1 MGLQTADAVVI
12 GAGINGAATA
22 YNLIKRGMK
31 DVILLEKQLIAS
43 GGTGRSAA
51 IIRQHYSRDE
61 LVRMVR
67 RSVDVFTHFDDEV
80 GGDCGFVNTGWAF
93 LVPDYV
99 SDGFSENLARGQ
111 RLGVDV
117 REVSIAELK
126 EIEPRVELSDVH
138 RAAYEPGS
146 GYADPRATTHAYV
159 QRFVESGGRLIQLTS
174 ANGLALSDDGSR
186 VEGVKTEDGDIS
198 AGVVVNAAGPW
209 ADRVAAW
216 AGVELPLE
224 VTREEE
230 IIYDVA
236 AVGGA
241 PRLCFS
247 DMAKA
252 IYYRPDG
259 ETRMLAGRGYPKDY
273 EIVEPDGYNQEVDVD
288 FIEETTNR
296 LKTRWPAFGSILAI
310 NSYTGLYD
318 VTPDWHPVLGA
329 VDGIEGFLM
338 CAGFSGHGFKI
349 GPSVGELMAEEI
361 VDGRASSIEIT
372 RFNLRRFAE
381 GKPIGAAYGTNRA

>member
-1 MGLQTADAVVI
+1 MSLRTADAVVI

-22 YNLIKRGMK
+22 YNLVKRGMK
-31 DVILLEKQLIAS
+31 NVILLEKQLIAS

-51 IIRQHYSRDE
+51 IIRQHYSTDE

-67 RSVDVFTHFDDEV
+67 RSVDIFTHFDDEI
-80 GGDCGFVNTGWAF
+80 GGECGFVNTGWAF
-93 LVPDYV
+93 LAPDYV
-99 SDGFSENLARGQ
+99 SDGFTENIERGR

-117 REVSIAELK
+117 REVTIAELN
-126 EIEPRVELSDVH
+126 EIEPRVDLSDVH
-138 RAAYEPGS
+138 RCAYEPGS

-159 QRFVESGGRLIQLTS
+159 QRFIELGGQLTQLAPAS
-174 ANGLALSDDGSR
+174 GLLMSGSNK
-186 VEGVKTEDGDIS
+186 VEGVKTEAGDIS

-209 ADRVAAW
+209 AAGVAAW

-230 IIYDVA
+230 IIYDTA
-236 AVGGA
+236 IAGGA

-259 ETRMLAGRGYPKDY
+259 GSRMLAGRGYPKDY
-273 EIVEPDGYNQEVDVD
+273 EMVEPDGYNQEVDVD
-288 FIEETTNR
+288 FIEETTTR
-296 LKTRWPAFGSILAI
+296 LQARWPSFGSILAI

-318 VTPDWHPVLGA
+318 VTPDWHPILGR
-329 VDGIEGFLM
+329 VDGVEGFYL

-349 GPSVGELMAEEI
+349 GPAIGELMAEEI
-361 VDGRASSIEIT
+361 A
-372 RFNLRRFAE
+372 
-381 GKPIGAAYGTNRA
+381 